1 VQGPIGPQGATG
13 PAPVSPFT
21 INAHSATETPFTIV
35 ANSPQTATLLDVLD
49 STRNRLLGVDST
61 GRLLFNV
68 QPGGPAAGST
78 FGTEGAAY
86 TLTFRGGWYAA
97 LQVIDGYGH
106 TGSFGASGI
115 TASSAN
121 GDYSIN
127 CRILALGQSPAVPAN
142 VGAGVVYL
150 KDAVTLPSANPT
162 GGGVLYGTGGGILR
176 WRNTA
181 GIDVPVAQLAPN
193 FVFGIIPPQS
203 QSGAAVFVGANDA
216 YLYAVFPQVMAPI
229 TVSKIHL
236 GINVQSG
243 NVDVGIYSLSGTTL
257 TRVASAGGIAC
268 PAVNADGD
276 IALSASVTLQ
286 PGTLY
291 YLAIACDNVTAS
303 FYANLGPP
311 NLQNAPIA
319 GQMIY
324 RFLGAYPLPASLTT
338 TSAVGTIRA
347 YCLSAK

>member
-1 VQGPIGPQGATG
+1 VQ
-13 PAPVSPFT
+13 
-21 INAHSATETPFTIV
+21 N
-35 ANSPQTATLLDVLD
+35 NSGTK
-49 STRNRLLGVDST
+49 LLGVNSA
-61 GRLLFNV
+61 GSLVFNV

-97 LQVIDGYGH
+97 LQVIDGYGNQ
-106 TGSFGASGI
+106 GSFGASGI
-115 TASSAN
+115 VATA
-121 GDYSIN
+121 GGRDYTIN

-162 GGGVLYGTGGGILR
+162 GGGVLYGTGGGILH

-193 FVFGIIPPQS
+193 FVFGIIPPMS
-203 QSGAAVFVGANDA
+203 QSGAAVMVGANDA
-216 YLYAVFPQVMAPI
+216 YLYAVFPQVMAPV

-257 TRVASAGGIAC
+257 TRVASAGGVAC

-276 IALSASVTLQ
+276 IPLSASVTLQ

-291 YLAIACDNVTAS
+291 YLAIACDNITAS
-303 FYANLGPP
+303 FFANLGPP
-311 NLQNAPIA
+311 NLQNAPIT

-324 RFLGAYPLPASLTT
+324 RFIPAYPLPTTLTT
-338 TSAVGTIRA
+338 TNAVGTIRA
-347 YCLSAK
+347 YCLSAR